1 VSEGVGVIEDAEIE
15 GETAFHHAIGE
26 VGASEGI
33 DADGGD
39 EGEGGDGAD
48 EESPPTGE
56 FIEARDSVEGLGDDE
71 VEDVEVGGIFEGVV
85 GGGGS
90 ADDPEPESEYGPV
103 VWGGEEVAWA
113 ESLGSKEEG
122 EETKEHGDPD
132 EVEGTESG
140 SPLLR
145 AEVIEDEEENDADE
159 IH

>member
-1 VSEGVGVIEDAEIE
+1 MSEGVGVIEDAEIE
-15 GETAFHHAIGE
+15 GETAFHHAVGE

-33 DADGGD
+33 DADGGE

-56 FIEARDSVEGLGDDE
+56 LIEARDSVEGLGDDE
-71 VEDVEVGGIFEGVV
+71 VEDIEVGGIFESVV
-85 GGGGS
+85 RGGGS
-90 ADDPEPESEYGPV
+90 ADDPEPESEDGPV

-140 SPLLR
+140 SPLLG
-145 AEVIEDEEENDADE
+145 AEVIEDEKENDAEE

>member
-1 VSEGVGVIEDAEIE
+1 MSEGVGVIKDAEIE
-15 GETAFHHAIGE
+15 GETAFHHAVGE
-26 VGASEGI
+26 VGTSEGI
-33 DADGGD
+33 DADGGE

-56 FIEARDSVEGLGDDE
+56 SIEAGDSVEGLGDDE

-90 ADDPEPESEYGPV
+90 ADDPEPESEHGPV

-140 SPLLR
+140 SPLLG
-145 AEVIEDEEENDADE
+145 AEVIEDEKENDAEE

>member
-1 VSEGVGVIEDAEIE
+1 MSEGVGVIKDAEIE
-15 GETAFHHAIGE
+15 GETAFHHAVGE

-33 DADGGD
+33 DADGGE

-56 FIEARDSVEGLGDDE
+56 LIEAGDSVEGLGDDE
-71 VEDVEVGGIFEGVV
+71 VEDVEVGGIFESVV

-90 ADDPEPESEYGPV
+90 ADDPEPESEHGPV

-140 SPLLR
+140 SPLLG
-145 AEVIEDEEENDADE
+145 AEVIEDEKENDAEE